1 MSRPAQSP
9 LRTPVIGGGPAG
21 LFYAVLAKQR
31 FPEHEIVVHE
41 RNAPDATF
49 GFGVVFSE
57 STVGGIAAADPSLAA
72 ALAEHGV
79 SWKDIELRH
88 GGGTIRCGGNGFA
101 AISRKTLLGLLRER
115 ALEVGAEI
123 RYESPVDPES
133 VGDHDLLIAADGVN
147 SRLREAD
154 VDAYQPRWSNGRARY
169 IWFATPQPFDA
180 LTMVFVE
187 DEHGWWGAH
196 AYPFEDGTST
206 FIVETDEETWR
217 RAGMDARPELR
228 HGETDSESQAA
239 CEAIFAEHLG
249 GMGLIGNNSR
259 WQRFRTLRCERWHDG
274 KTVLLGDAVHTA
286 HFSVGSGTK
295 MAMEDSVSLVEAI
308 AAAEDLPAA
317 LASYQEA
324 ARPSVERI
332 QSAAVPSLFWW
343 ERFGN
348 LGALPIEQFGV
359 HFLSRSP
366 VVTLERLRLRDRRFT
381 RAAESW
387 ATTSLGVAPDATP
400 LSAALDLGGL
410 RLQSRLVLAPPVGAD
425 ALVALGGPA
434 LLGAGA
440 VVGRGAGQ
448 WTEIVAWLHRH
459 TQAAAAFALADGSLD
474 AAGAADAGFDLL
486 IAAAGAEPSG
496 WPEDKPLLASVH
508 APAEPDSAAGDELL
522 ALLDG
527 LASRRAVVA
536 RVTAAEGGLT
546 EQLMLCDRIRQEL
559 GLPTVLVDPPSHDEA
574 GTAIVAGRATLVEG
588 LPTLL
593 GGGWRQR

>member
-1 MSRPAQSP
+1 MTRPAQSP
-9 LRTPVIGGGPAG
+9 LRTQVIGGGPAG

-31 FPEHEIVVHE
+31 FPAHEIVVHE

-72 ALAEHGV
+72 ALAERGV

-88 GGGTIRCGGNGFA
+88 RGSTIRCGGNGFA

-115 ALEVGAEI
+115 AREVGAEI
-123 RYESPVDPES
+123 RYESPADPES
-133 VGDHDLLIAADGVN
+133 LDDHDLLIAADGVN
-147 SRLREAD
+147 SRLRESGS
-154 VDAYQPRWSNGRARY
+154 DAFQPRWKNGRARY

-180 LTMVFVE
+180 LTMIFVE

-217 RAGMDARPELR
+217 RAGMDSRAELG
-228 HGETDSESQAA
+228 HGETDTESQAA

-249 GMGLIGNNSR
+249 GAGLIGNNSR
-259 WQRFRTLRCERWHDG
+259 WQRFRTLSCERWHDG

-295 MAMEDSVSLVEAI
+295 MAMEDSVALVEAI
-308 AAAEDLPAA
+308 ADAEDLPAA
-317 LASYQEA
+317 LAAYEET

-348 LGALPIEQFGV
+348 LGELPIEQFGV

-381 RAAESW
+381 RAAERW
-387 ATTSLGVAPDATP
+387 ATTDLEVAPDATP
-400 LSAALDLGGL
+400 LAAGFDLGEL
-410 RLQSRLVLAPPVGAD
+410 RLRSRLVAAPPAGPD
-425 ALVALGGPA
+425 ALVALGGAA

-440 VVGRGAGQ
+440 VIARGSGQ
-448 WTEIVAWLHRH
+448 WLEIVAWLHRH
-459 TQAAAAFALADGSLD
+459 TGAAAAFDLADGQLD
-474 AAGAADAGFDLL
+474 AAGAAAAGFDLL
-486 IAAAGAEPSG
+486 IAAAGSDPAG
-496 WPEDKPLLASVH
+496 WPADRPLLATVR
-508 APAEPDSAAGDELL
+508 APLAPDSAAGDELL
-522 ALLDG
+522 TRLEGMA
-527 LASRRAVVA
+527 ARWPVAA
-536 RVTAAEGGLT
+536 RVVAAEGGLT
-546 EQLMLCDRIRQEL
+546 EQLMLCDRIRQEV
-559 GLPTVLVDPPSHDEA
+559 GLPTLLVDPPGHDEA
-574 GTAIVAGRATLVEG
+574 GTAIVAGRASVVEG
-588 LPTLL
+588 LPSLL